1 MGKLS
6 RVALIYIGAVVVT
19 AVVLVARGP
28 FTGLRWQYVV
38 FLGILVIVSE
48 SRATQLRKGQIT
60 WSSSSAAMLASVV
73 LVGPVGAAI
82 VGACTALGLRRGPHL
97 LQRVFNTSMYAL
109 SAYLAGRAF
118 LAFGGHV
125 GLPDEKSFPAI
136 IAPFAAAALILVAA
150 NHGLLSGVLWLTRP
164 PDRMS
169 SGASGAGVGLS
180 ARLLLSDLGY
190 AAYGLL
196 MAALWSVVGFFAPL
210 LVLIPLFVARWA
222 VTQFAEQQKAYEAT
236 VGALCQAVETKDFYT
251 RGHSD
256 RVSRGSVMIARE
268 IGMRGE
274 RVEAIRYAGMLH
286 DVGKLGVP
294 TKVLRKTG
302 KLTEEEYAAI
312 QLHPMRGL
320 DIVREIGFLDEALA
334 GIMHHHERIDGRGYP
349 MGLAGDEIPE
359 FARVLAVADAFDS
372 MTSTRSYRGA
382 RPVSEAIEELRKWS
396 GTQFD
401 PAFVDA
407 FVAAL
412 KREGW
417 QLPEPPAG
425 ARGRRPGH
433 RHRAGSRRPGRPH
446 PGHRQPVDPITLS
459 GPSARRRELRR
470 YPWQVRD
477 SGQLL
482 LVVAAGVTLVAAVA
496 QTAAEGLK
504 DPRIAI
510 AFGALIAFGEVLRL
524 NLPGDRETAPIGFAG
539 ALAYALLIRVGT
551 HFVQHSAEQVVTVA
565 TIGMIIGALPHL
577 AVGRPARVSGMA
589 TRLLCVACVAYIFR
603 PLAGNS
609 AVEKHWGLAF
619 TLMTSLTVLALLLEA
634 VLTALLRVGRAAGQV
649 PGGAGGRDARPAA
662 TGRGGGRLGAA
673 HRVRGGSDGA
683 VLAGRVHRAAARH
696 PGGVP
701 PVRRDPGHLP
711 ADRAGAGQGDRDR
724 RVRRNRSF
732 RTGQQA
738 RGRDRPGARHPRARA
753 ARARV
758 RRADARHRPAVA
770 ARPDPRRGHR
780 AGLPAGPAA
789 HRRARRRRDPAGPG
803 AWLGGRDRAP
813 AERALPGHRSA
824 RPPAAPPLRPA
835 R

>member
-6 RVALIYIGAVVVT
+6 RVALVYIGAVVVS

-48 SRATQLRKGQIT
+48 SRATQLRKGQLT
-60 WSSSSAAMLASVV
+60 WSPSSAAMLASVV
-73 LVGPVGAAI
+73 LAGPVGAAI
-82 VGACTALGLRRGPHL
+82 VGACTALGLRRGPSI
-97 LQRVFNTSMYAL
+97 LQRVFNTAMYAL

-118 LAFGGHV
+118 LALGGQV
-125 GLPDEKSFPAI
+125 GLPSENSFPGI
-136 IAPFAAAALILVAA
+136 IAPFAGAALVLVVA

-164 PDRMS
+164 PDGTP
-169 SGASGAGVGLS
+169 SGVGVGLS
-180 ARLLLSDLGY
+180 GRLLLSDLGY

-196 MAALWSVVGFFAPL
+196 IAALWSVVGFFAPL

-222 VTQFAEQQKAYEAT
+222 VAQFAEQQKAYEAT

-294 TKVLRKTG
+294 TKVLQKTG

-382 RPVSEAIEELRKWS
+382 RPVAEAIEELRKWS

-417 QLPEPPAG
+417 LRPEAPVIAADDLATVTAQDHDDPG
-425 ARGRRPGH
+425 AP
-433 RHRAGSRRPGRPH
+433 
-446 PGHRQPVDPITLS
+446 
-459 GPSARRRELRR
+459 
-470 YPWQVRD
+470 
-477 SGQLL
+477 
-482 LVVAAGVTLVAAVA
+482 
-496 QTAAEGLK
+496 
-504 DPRIAI
+504 
-510 AFGALIAFGEVLRL
+510 
-524 NLPGDRETAPIGFAG
+524 
-539 ALAYALLIRVGT
+539 
-551 HFVQHSAEQVVTVA
+551 
-565 TIGMIIGALPHL
+565 
-577 AVGRPARVSGMA
+577 
-589 TRLLCVACVAYIFR
+589 
-603 PLAGNS
+603 
-609 AVEKHWGLAF
+609 
-619 TLMTSLTVLALLLEA
+619 
-634 VLTALLRVGRAAGQV
+634 LRVI
-649 PGGAGGRDARPAA
+649 DS
-662 TGRGGGRLGAA
+662 L
-673 HRVRGGSDGA
+673 
-683 VLAGRVHRAAARH
+683 
-696 PGGVP
+696 
-701 PVRRDPGHLP
+701 
-711 ADRAGAGQGDRDR
+711 
-724 RVRRNRSF
+724 
-732 RTGQQA
+732 
-738 RGRDRPGARHPRARA
+738 
-753 ARARV
+753 
-758 RRADARHRPAVA
+758 
-770 ARPDPRRGHR
+770 
-780 AGLPAGPAA
+780 
-789 HRRARRRRDPAGPG
+789 
-803 AWLGGRDRAP
+803 
-813 AERALPGHRSA
+813 
-824 RPPAAPPLRPA
+824 
-835 R
+835 

>member
-1 MGKLS
+1 
-6 RVALIYIGAVVVT
+6 
-19 AVVLVARGP
+19 
-28 FTGLRWQYVV
+28 
-38 FLGILVIVSE
+38 
-48 SRATQLRKGQIT
+48 
-60 WSSSSAAMLASVV
+60 MLASVV

-118 LAFGGHV
+118 LALGGHV
-125 GLPDEKSFPAI
+125 GLPDEKSFPGDHRAVRRRGFDPCRGQSRP
-136 IAPFAAAALILVAA
+136 AQRRALADQAA
-150 NHGLLSGVLWLTRP
+150 G
-164 PDRMS
+164 PD
-169 SGASGAGVGLS
+169 ASGSPGPGRVGLS

-222 VTQFAEQQKAYEAT
+222 VAQFAEQQKAYEAT

-294 TKVLRKTG
+294 TKVLQKTG

-382 RPVSEAIEELRKWS
+382 RPVDEAIEELRKWS

-417 QLPEPPAG
+417 QRPEPPVIAADDLATVTAQDHDDPG
-425 ARGRRPGH
+425 AP
-433 RHRAGSRRPGRPH
+433 
-446 PGHRQPVDPITLS
+446 
-459 GPSARRRELRR
+459 
-470 YPWQVRD
+470 
-477 SGQLL
+477 
-482 LVVAAGVTLVAAVA
+482 
-496 QTAAEGLK
+496 
-504 DPRIAI
+504 
-510 AFGALIAFGEVLRL
+510 
-524 NLPGDRETAPIGFAG
+524 
-539 ALAYALLIRVGT
+539 
-551 HFVQHSAEQVVTVA
+551 
-565 TIGMIIGALPHL
+565 
-577 AVGRPARVSGMA
+577 
-589 TRLLCVACVAYIFR
+589 
-603 PLAGNS
+603 
-609 AVEKHWGLAF
+609 
-619 TLMTSLTVLALLLEA
+619 
-634 VLTALLRVGRAAGQV
+634 LRVI
-649 PGGAGGRDARPAA
+649 DS
-662 TGRGGGRLGAA
+662 L
-673 HRVRGGSDGA
+673 
-683 VLAGRVHRAAARH
+683 
-696 PGGVP
+696 
-701 PVRRDPGHLP
+701 
-711 ADRAGAGQGDRDR
+711 
-724 RVRRNRSF
+724 
-732 RTGQQA
+732 
-738 RGRDRPGARHPRARA
+738 
-753 ARARV
+753 
-758 RRADARHRPAVA
+758 
-770 ARPDPRRGHR
+770 
-780 AGLPAGPAA
+780 
-789 HRRARRRRDPAGPG
+789 
-803 AWLGGRDRAP
+803 
-813 AERALPGHRSA
+813 
-824 RPPAAPPLRPA
+824 
-835 R
+835 